1 MAAFKRFSFG
11 DFEIPPLDLPT
22 FSAVPATND
31 TNHQAVTL
39 RTDSLVDEVAEDG
52 VHPETPQQESTSMKA
67 SLELVH
73 QFKQSGNY
81 VSPETASGYN
91 EGESQAITELPMH
104 PAHPT
109 GFSGNSTLAPERSF
123 VDRQPLAKNRVPSK
137 AFMIDEQ
144 TMTISVTSDGWAYHS
159 IGISPSQTAR
169 DIRIAMRDTLGLASD
184 APLLVYLTATDRVTS
199 AELSTDEAL
208 TREVSRSLSGAEVKF
223 LVLQD
228 TQTAVSGPYR
238 KEWMQTLSNIS
249 SIAEPQQQVQQDI
262 LQDDINSMLQHKS
275 EPSEAIGRGDPA
287 SLSWRAMNVSVQ
299 HRGLRIDTSAGADV
313 DNRSRCE
320 PVVAENL
327 FNPLSHKMKPQ
338 KISAW
343 DPQKLSHSSLSGAGL
358 LRASSNRYR
367 QPRTSS
373 PPPMESGGTFPPE
386 NSMSDPRQSR
396 KDEPQSTQV
405 KIRDGSRART
415 TPADFVSGEL
425 CDDCQTCGHRRFYCN
440 VCSFVFCDPCWDR
453 QFPHRMRP
461 VPGALPHEKTDHHIA
476 KKIGNVLTPQ
486 LKEEQREKL
495 HMDDIDT
502 TWFGVVREGHER
514 PLLQDYG
521 RYATLIAGVKD
532 LRLGAISSLSA
543 TSDYGEALYPSLISF
558 VGQTGA
564 GKSSLIK
571 LLIDLKSDE
580 NETFETPVVGAAGR
594 DVATSEDVHLY
605 LDPDSSESQVPL
617 LFADCEGL
625 EGGER
630 DPVGAKLKRK
640 LASSQN
646 NAASNRRKPTSER
659 ELVWADTPKK
669 QSRDFAVAHLY
680 PRLLY
685 TFSDVIVFVLK
696 NPRYVR
702 CSASRLLT
710 LSLCF

>member
-31 TNHQAVTL
+31 TNQQAVTL
-39 RTDSLVDEVAEDG
+39 RTGSLVDEDAEDG
-52 VHPETPQQESTSMKA
+52 VQPETSQQESTPLKES
-67 SLELVH
+67 SEPVD
-73 QFKQSGNY
+73 QFEQSRNY
-81 VSPETASGYN
+81 VSQETAPSYN
-91 EGESQAITELPMH
+91 DGERQTIAEPPKNL
-104 PAHPT
+104 AHPT
-109 GFSGNSTLAPERSF
+109 AFSGNFTLAPTRSF
-123 VDRQPLAKNRVPSK
+123 ADRQLLVKKRVPSE
-137 AFMIDEQ
+137 AFMVPKE
-144 TMTISVTSDGWAYHS
+144 TMTISVTSDGWAYRS

-169 DIRIAMRDTLGLASD
+169 DIRIAMRDTLGLPSD

-208 TREVSRSLSGAEVKF
+208 TREVSRSHGGAEVKF

-228 TQTAVSGPYR
+228 THNAVSGPYQ
-238 KEWMQTLSNIS
+238 KQWMQNLTNVS
-249 SIAEPQQQVQQDI
+249 SFAGSHQEVQQGV
-262 LQDDINSMLQHKS
+262 LQDDINSLLQHKS

-287 SLSWRAMNVSVQ
+287 SLSWRAMNASVQ
-299 HRGLRIDTSAGADV
+299 DRGLRIDTSAGADV
-313 DNRSRCE
+313 DNRSRYE
-320 PVVAENL
+320 PVVPY
-327 FNPLSHKMKPQ
+327 PLSHKTKPQ
-338 KISAW
+338 TVSAW
-343 DPQKLSHSSLSGAGL
+343 EPQKLSHPSLSGAGL

-373 PPPMESGGTFPPE
+373 PPPMESGGMFLRE
-386 NSMSDPRQSR
+386 NSTSDPRQSR

-405 KIRDGSRART
+405 KIRDGSRARN

-461 VPGALPHEKTDHHIA
+461 VPGALPHERTDHHIA

-646 NAASNRRKPTSER
+646 NASSSRRKPTSER

-696 NPRYVR
+696 NPRYV
-702 CSASRLLT
+702 
-710 LSLCF
+710 